1 MRSTSGTFLSVLALA
16 FPLAV
21 LAQPSITNV
30 QNNYSYLVAGQPNY
44 GIAPSTIFIVVGT
57 GMANTTTVSS
67 LQNSNTGLPTSLNGA
82 SVSVTVNGVTTHP
95 AFYYAIAT
103 QLALVLPAATPVG
116 TGTITVTFN
125 GQNGSAPI
133 NVVQSALGFDTLY
146 GSGTG
151 LAVATNNA
159 TGAVF
164 NYTTSAAPGQ
174 TIVLWSSG
182 LGADTADSD
191 TTFTSSPHAVSVPL
205 TVYVGGIQAAVVYA
219 GSSGYPGLN
228 QVNVTIPAGVSPGCG
243 VSVVAV
249 GASNVSNT
257 VTIPVNP
264 GGGVCAD
271 PVLGATGTQILN
283 LGGKTTF
290 NSGSVELL
298 QSTVASTVRDVA
310 TGDFASQQG
319 SQAASG
325 VGYVS
330 LGNCVVTPQTSGDST
345 FTPTQLDAGTLS
357 VTGPLGTQTLKDNS
371 GQYALTLPAGF
382 VPAAGGTFTFNAT
395 GGTTPGASVGAF
407 SASLNFTAP
416 LVWSNMSSI
425 AAVNRAQGQTI
436 SWAGGSSDAFVIIE
450 GGSTDSSSQVSV
462 GFTCFAAAS
471 AGQFTIPGY
480 ILDGMPAGIGSLEV
494 GAETGRGSFSASGL
508 DQGTVA
514 GFSGAAISSV
524 PYN

>member
-1 MRSTSGTFLSVLALA
+1 M
-16 FPLAV
+16 
-21 LAQPSITNV
+21 
-30 QNNYSYLVAGQPNY
+30 
-44 GIAPSTIFIVVGT
+44 
-57 GMANTTTVSS
+57 
-67 LQNSNTGLPTSLNGA
+67 
-82 SVSVTVNGVTTHP
+82 
-95 AFYYAIAT
+95 
-103 QLALVLPAATPVG
+103 
-116 TGTITVTFN
+116 
-125 GQNGSAPI
+125 
-133 NVVQSALGFDTLY
+133 VQSALGFDTLY

-191 TTFTSSPHAVSVPL
+191 TTFTSTPHAVSVPL

-228 QVNVTIPAGVSPGCG
+228 QVNVTIPGGVSPGCG

-249 GASNVSNT
+249 GGSNVSNT

-271 PVLGATGTQILN
+271 PVLGATGNQILN
-283 LGGKTTF
+283 LGGKNIF

-298 QSTVASTVRDVA
+298 QSTVASTVRNVA
-310 TGDFASQQG
+310 TGDFSSQQG
-319 SQAASG
+319 SQTASG
-325 VGYVS
+325 AGYVS
-330 LGNCVVTPQTSGDST
+330 LGNCIVTPQTGGDSS
-345 FTPTQLDAGTLS
+345 FTPTQLDAGTLT
-357 VTGPLGTQTLKDNS
+357 VTGPLGTQTLALRS

-382 VPAAGGTFTFNAT
+382 IPALGGTFTFNAT

-407 SASLNFTAP
+407 STSLNFSPP

-425 AAVNRAQGQTI
+425 TAVNRAQGQTI
-436 SWAGGSSDAFVIIE
+436 SWTGGLSNAFVIIE
-450 GGSTDSSSQVSV
+450 GGSTDSSSEVSV

-471 AGQFTIPGY
+471 AGQFTIPAY
-480 ILDGMPAGIGSLEV
+480 ILDALPAGAGSLEV

-514 GFSGAAISSV
+514 GFSGASLSGV